1 MSLPRCSQRDAVR
14 WRACRSDVCSGGR
27 GHFTKTIWGCVDRRI
42 VDTALA
48 PGDECPSDPDRLG
61 IGRRSQGMRQLK
73 ERVGAVPVTQLLGA
87 RMFRD
92 RHLSVFDLLSV
103 VLEPMR
109 GLIFCVLFL
118 HSEGLMTTCIEN
130 YAAQRSTRIVERVPR
145 LEIRGATR
153 FYRHH

>member
-1 MSLPRCSQRDAVR
+1 MNELATMFTTGRGAMARVSMR
-14 WRACRSDVCSGGR
+14 WHVCSDDR
-27 GHFTKTIWGCVDRRI
+27 GHFTKTIWGGVDRRI

-48 PGDECPSDPDRLG
+48 QGDECPSDPDRLG

-109 GLIFCVLFL
+109 GLIF
-118 HSEGLMTTCIEN
+118 
-130 YAAQRSTRIVERVPR
+130 
-145 LEIRGATR
+145 
-153 FYRHH
+153 